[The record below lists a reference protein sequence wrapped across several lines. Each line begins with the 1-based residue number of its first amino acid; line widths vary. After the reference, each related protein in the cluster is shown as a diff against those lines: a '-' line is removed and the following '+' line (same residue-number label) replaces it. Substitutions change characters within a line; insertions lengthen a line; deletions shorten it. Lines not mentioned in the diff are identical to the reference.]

1 MTNKQFIWL
10 MLKYVEQKLI
20 ENQAIHAEIML
31 LLCMLIL
38 KRLNCFNSFN
48 NQIVC
53 LIRKVGA
60 YYA

>member
-1 MTNKQFIWL
+1 